1 MLFPCFSYYF
11 INRNMSNLTL
21 TKEINQ
27 CRLCSDQNLKH
38 VHNFGD
44 LFISN
49 FTSDI
54 NPKNY
59 LKAPLELVKCDVC
72 DLLQL
77 KHTAPQELLYSGF
90 YWYRSSVTET
100 MRLSLEEL
108 SNVIL
113 KEVSTEK
120 NDLILDIGAND
131 GTLLNFFKGKL
142 KRIGCEPAKNLQ
154 NQLSNHCEYSIN
166 DFWNF
171 DNLSE
176 ILNENSLQKP
186 KIITAIGMFYDLDD
200 PNKFINDIGKALHE
214 DGIFIAQLMCLSS
227 MLEKKDLGNICHEH
241 LEFYSYKSLKYMYES
256 NGLEIYKVT
265 ENNVNG
271 GSYRI
276 FARKLNKGSI
286 DYPEKTSQEDIIN
299 FINSVNTSKE
309 KTYQFINDELKKGK
323 TTHVYGA
330 STKGNTILQYFNL
343 NSDMIPYAAE
353 RSPEKYGKF
362 TVGSWIPI
370 ISEAESRSLNPDYY
384 LILPWAFLDE
394 FISREK
400 KWRDQGGRFIV
411 PFPDFR
417 II

>member
-1 MLFPCFSYYF
+1 MP
-11 INRNMSNLTL
+11 
-21 TKEINQ
+21 TKEISN
-27 CRLCSDQNLKH
+27 CRLCSNENLNQ

-49 FTSDI
+49 FTEDTDHQ
-54 NPKNY
+54 KY
-59 LKAPLELVKCDVC
+59 LKAPLELVKCEIC

-100 MRLSLEEL
+100 MRNSLKEL
-108 SNVIL
+108 SIKIL
-113 KEVSTEK
+113 DELTVSKE
-120 NDLILDIGAND
+120 DLILDIGAND
-131 GTLLNFFKGKL
+131 GTLLNFFEGKM

-154 NQLSNHCEYSIN
+154 KQLSHHCDFSIN
-166 DFWNF
+166 DFWSF
-171 DNLSE
+171 ENLE
-176 ILNENSLQKP
+176 KILIKNNLQKP

-200 PNKFINDIGKALHE
+200 PNKFINDIAKALHQ
-214 DGIFIAQLMCLSS
+214 DGIFVAQLMCLSS

-241 LEFYSYKSLKYMYES
+241 LEFYSYKSLKYMYET

-286 DYPEKTSQEDIIN
+286 DYPEKTSKQDILN
-299 FINSVNTSKE
+299 FINSVNTSKQ
-309 KTYQFINDELKKGK
+309 KTYEFIRDELQKGK

-370 ISEAESRSLNPDYY
+370 ISEKESRDLNPDYY
-384 LILPWAFLDE
+384 LVLPWAFLDE